1 MDTVG
6 NVADPKEI
14 TLNIRTTTVHVEC
27 RCRKHM
33 LVRIVDEKSA
43 P

>member
-14 TLNIRTTTVHVEC
+14 TLKINTATVHVEC
-27 RCRKHM
+27 RCRKHI
-33 LVRIVDEKSA
+33 LVRNVDEKSA

>member
-14 TLNIRTTTVHVEC
+14 TLNINTTVHVEC
-27 RCRKHM
+27 RCGKHM